1 MRILCARYLHLGLIT
16 ALRRF
21 PELRGE
27 PVIVHSTKSASG
39 NSDFVA
45 PPKVGGA
52 HELRLPV
59 IAVSPAAARS
69 GVRPGQPLRQAQ
81 QFCPGAAFVPLDV
94 AAGEALRAE
103 VITQLHR
110 LSPIVEV
117 SDDEA
122 FCDLTGRHAA
132 YADDGAWGVAV
143 ARILTA
149 ALDGNAPA
157 VGIAASRFVARMAA
171 HESPPGRLRRVR
183 PGEEPAFLA
192 PLPLAVLPVDPAI
205 TARLAD
211 FGLDCLGAVAALS
224 PAELQRQFGR
234 PGMEVHRLLRA
245 RDGDGVRDASI
256 HRVWTER
263 VVLDPPAAQLETL
276 VDAARECARTAGDRL
291 QAMALSC
298 GESSVTM
305 ELEDAPAVTAAAV
318 LAAPA
323 GSRAE
328 VWTAALAL
336 LGKLHPPAAVTAL
349 RLELT
354 RIGPAGGRQTD
365 LLRPGDA
372 ARDSIAAAASRL
384 RTRFGETAA
393 RRPRLA
399 LDPGDL
405 PERRFTWEAPV
416 AAGAV
421 R

>member
-1 MRILCARYLHLGLIT
+1 MRILCARYPHLGLIT

-27 PVIVHSTKSASG
+27 PFIVHTTKSAPG
-39 NSDFVA
+39 HRDFVGA
-45 PPKVGGA
+45 ANAGGA
-52 HELRLPV
+52 PELRLPV
-59 IAVSPAAARS
+59 IAASPAAVRA
-69 GVRPGQPLRQAQ
+69 GVRSGQPLRQAQ
-81 QFCPGAAFVPLDV
+81 QLCPAAAFVPLDV
-94 AAGEALRAE
+94 AAGVALRADLSAR
-103 VITQLHR
+103 LHG

-117 SDDEA
+117 SDEEA

-132 YADDGAWGVAV
+132 YADEGAWGIAM
-143 ARILTA
+143 ARVLTA
-149 ALDGNAPA
+149 ALGGDTPA

-171 HESPPGRLRRVR
+171 RESRPGRLRRVR
-183 PGEEPAFLA
+183 SGEETAFLA

-245 RDGDGVRDASI
+245 QDGGGVRDASA

-263 VVLDPPAAQLETL
+263 IVLDPPAAQLETL
-276 VDAARECARTAGDRL
+276 VDAARQCARTAGDRL
-291 QAMALSC
+291 QEMGLSC
-298 GESSVTM
+298 GEASVTM
-305 ELEDAPAVTAAAV
+305 EIEDAPAVTTTAV
-318 LAAPA
+318 LGAPA

-336 LGKLHPPAAVTAL
+336 LGELHPPAAVTAL

-354 RIGPAGGRQTD
+354 RITPAGGRQTD

-372 ARDSIAAAASRL
+372 AKDSIAATASRL

-405 PERRFTWEAPV
+405 PERRFVWEAPA